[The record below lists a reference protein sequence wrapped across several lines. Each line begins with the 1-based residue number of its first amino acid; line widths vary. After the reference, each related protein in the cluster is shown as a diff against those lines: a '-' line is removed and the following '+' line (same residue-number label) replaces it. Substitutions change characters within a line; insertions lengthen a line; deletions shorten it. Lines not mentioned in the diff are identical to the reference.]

1 MKVPRK
7 KYIVD
12 KQYQFGL
19 IALLLLIVFV
29 AVFISVVATHYFL
42 ITSVVERVETTG
54 FAPTGAELITSS
66 LKPVIFIVPMVFII
80 LVLVFIYLIFVS
92 HRTAGPLYHL
102 RRAMERVGKGDL
114 SVRIQFRNNDEIH
127 DVAESFNKMV
137 EGLRAKYGKKKTT
150 K

>member
-7 KYIVD
+7 KYILD

-29 AVFISVVATHYFL
+29 AVFISVVTTHYFL
-42 ITSVVERVETTG
+42 ITSVVDRVEKTG
-54 FAPTGAELITSS
+54 FAPSGAELITSS
-66 LKPVIFIVPMVFII
+66 LKPIVFIVPIVFII

-114 SVRIQFRNNDEIH
+114 SVHIQFRNNDEIH

-137 EGLRAKYGKKKTT
+137 EGLRARFGEKT

>member
-19 IALLLLIVFV
+19 IVLLLLIVFV
-29 AVFISVVATHYFL
+29 AIFISVVATHYFL
-42 ITSVVERVETTG
+42 IVSVVERVETTG
-54 FAPTGAELITSS
+54 FAPSGAELITTS
-66 LKPVIFIVPMVFII
+66 LKPIIFIVPIIFVI
-80 LVLVFIYLIFVS
+80 LVLVFIYFIFVS

-102 RRAMERVGKGDL
+102 RRAMERVGNGDL
-114 SVRIQFRNNDEIH
+114 SVHIQFRNNDEIH

-137 EGLRAKYGKKKTT
+137 KDLRAKYGEKKST

>member
-19 IALLLLIVFV
+19 IVLLLLIVFV
-29 AVFISVVATHYFL
+29 AIFISVVATHYFL
-42 ITSVVERVETTG
+42 LVSVVERVETTG
-54 FAPTGAELITSS
+54 FAPSGAELITTS
-66 LKPVIFIVPMVFII
+66 LKPIIFIVPIVFVI
-80 LVLVFIYLIFVS
+80 LVLVFMYLIFVS

-102 RRAMERVGKGDL
+102 RRAMERVGNGDL
-114 SVRIQFRNNDEIH
+114 SVHIQFRNNDEIH

-137 EGLRAKYGKKKTT
+137 KDLRAKYGEKKST